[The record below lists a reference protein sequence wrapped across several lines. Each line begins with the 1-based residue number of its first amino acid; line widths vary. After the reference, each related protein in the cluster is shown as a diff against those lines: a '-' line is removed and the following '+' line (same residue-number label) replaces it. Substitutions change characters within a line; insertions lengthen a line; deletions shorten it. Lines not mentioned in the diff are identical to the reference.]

1 MKGAFVLAN
10 DTELYEQ
17 IERVLIGFGART
29 ASDRT
34 AQIEDDSGYLFTVFG
49 DVGPESE
56 ADLRAAPI
64 RVRGDVSGLDQASAT
79 ACWVECRSED
89 VFVQWVRTV
98 SAERMTPTWVLDGDG
113 VIWNVEA
120 VDPDEL
126 QL

>member
-10 DTELYEQ
+10 DPELYEQ

-29 ASDRT
+29 ASDRI

-64 RVRGDVSGLDQASAT
+64 RVRGDVSGLDQATAT

-89 VFVQWVRTV
+89 VFVQWVRMV
-98 SAERMTPTWVLDGDG
+98 AAQRMNPLWVLDGDG
-113 VIWNVEA
+113 AMWNVEA
-120 VDPDEL
+120 LDPAEL
-126 QL
+126 RL